1 MAPVHAFARVIVGL
15 ICCAW
20 IDSIAAPFGVQV
32 GEARIALDAPPGFSD
47 TGFTGSPRLQEL
59 AESVTSASNRIL
71 SFAISDADLR
81 RFTQGD
87 TPDFRRYMTVVTP
100 RGMEHER
107 VSAAAFK
114 AYAGDSLADL
124 GPAAPSGDFLK
135 FLDEQPH
142 GKASLLAELRR
153 DPEVVSVLQGTR
165 LPGSER
171 ASVFSRER
179 ISASCETSWA
189 AGTPSRSSTGASVYR
204 SRARARR
211 AWWRSASLRAICRT
225 HQTSAPRSRWRS
237 RPRQA
242 RRSASW
248 AASSASCSE
257 SSSRRASR
265 WQLVL
270 SAVQSHESHPWSPF
284 SVERLCIWSPL
295 DL

>member
-1 MAPVHAFARVIVGL
+1 MVANAVSLGEMIAEARMSPVRLLAVLMLVAFN
-15 ICCAW
+15 CA
-20 IDSIAAPFGVQV
+20 AAPFGVQV

-107 VSAAAFK
+107 VGAAAFK

-124 GPAAPSGDFLK
+124 GPAAPAGDFLK
-135 FLDEQPH
+135 FLDDQPH

-153 DPEVVSVLQGTR
+153 EPEVVSVLQGTR
-165 LPGSER
+165 LPGPER

-179 ISASCETSWA
+179 PRYAISTTTLMLVRGKALNL
-189 AGTPSRSSTGASVYR
+189 SVYSLYEDAEDVR
-204 SRARARR
+204 WIRVTTAR
-211 AWWRSASLRAICRT
+211 WVDEVLRLNGR
-225 HQTSAPRSRWRS
+225 
-237 RPRQA
+237 
-242 RRSASW
+242 
-248 AASSASCSE
+248 
-257 SSSRRASR
+257 
-265 WQLVL
+265 
-270 SAVQSHESHPWSPF
+270 
-284 SVERLCIWSPL
+284 
-295 DL
+295 